1 MVSLRLRLAVSKSLK
16 KEHSQKEVS
25 EIGVEQDS
33 SLEIL
38 PKKGKAKLSENHF
51 LTLERKEVYENKM
64 LAVLVILMQLIRL
77 ER

>member
-16 KEHSQKEVS
+16 KKHSQKEVS

-33 SLEIL
+33 RLEIL

-51 LTLERKEVYENKM
+51 LTLERKVYENKM